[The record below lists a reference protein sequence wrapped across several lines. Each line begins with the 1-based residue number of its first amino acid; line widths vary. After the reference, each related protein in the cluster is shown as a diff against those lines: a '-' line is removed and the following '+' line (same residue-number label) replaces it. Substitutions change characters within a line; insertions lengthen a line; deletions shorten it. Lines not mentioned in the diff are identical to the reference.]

1 MTKQIRWLP
10 RCLEFAINV
19 LPRISKH
26 TLTVIKIL
34 SIDLAFQSMIPS
46 FQLSLRLKTFA
57 NVSITLNINQCC
69 PTRRHKSEYRNLGLS
84 WLSIVK
90 FSRPCCIKSLNLL
103 QMISL
108 MTKRDEGVH
117 ILVVALSN
125 HLPSIFKFA
134 TDTFTLR
141 IPLQKVRSSFEKIVL
156 LIDDYANKLFT
167 T

>member
-1 MTKQIRWLP
+1 
-10 RCLEFAINV
+10 
-19 LPRISKH
+19 
-26 TLTVIKIL
+26 
-34 SIDLAFQSMIPS
+34 
-46 FQLSLRLKTFA
+46 
-57 NVSITLNINQCC
+57 
-69 PTRRHKSEYRNLGLS
+69 
-84 WLSIVK
+84 
-90 FSRPCCIKSLNLL
+90 
-103 QMISL
+103 